1 MSVATASMVDALT
14 ALRRA
19 RRRRT
24 VVRLHRADVAYR
36 LYVSTLVAVI
46 AAWVLAHLP
55 AGRAASARLVAVTV
69 HQGPAVLGIVVS
81 AAVAAAVTSGARGGP
96 LVLEAPDV
104 HHLLLAPLPFGRTLL
119 RAAAGRVQSW
129 VLSWAAAGA
138 VAGAVA
144 SREFP
149 GRLPAWMAAGAAW
162 GALVGAASVG
172 AALVTSGRQ
181 VSRRSAGLVAAGCL
195 AWAAAGA
202 VTRWPIDPFVPVG
215 RVALLPLTG
224 GGWALLM
231 VFPAAGLVVAGLRC
245 VGGVSLE
252 AALHRASLARQLRFA
267 LSMRDLSTAIQLGR
281 AMIDERPRRRPWVR
295 TPAGRGRRMAVWKR
309 DWQAILRWP
318 TRRIVRELG
327 FGVVAGGA
335 LRAVLAG
342 TTPMLAVAGA
352 ALWLGAVCSDTGL
365 VSEVQHAD
373 QGRCLPV
380 KGGRLLVRHLPSG
393 VVTMALILTVG
404 GLAGSQL
411 GHWDLGALRVV
422 GLVVAPAALAAV
434 AGASITT
441 VRSVLEPLRMFGWPQ
456 EMVALQLLAAES
468 LPLAVATAGVLPV
481 WAVHRYGGSALGD
494 VLTWSRVPVAVAL
507 LVVGWL
513 WLRGLD
519 QPE

>member
-1 MSVATASMVDALT
+1 MVDAVT

-19 RRRRT
+19 RRRRS
-24 VVRLHRADVAYR
+24 VVRPQRADVAYR
-36 LYVSTLVAVI
+36 LYVAALLGVI
-46 AAWVLAHLP
+46 AVWVLAHLP
-55 AGRAASARLVAVTV
+55 AGRAASGRLLAATV
-69 HQGPAVLGIVVS
+69 HQGPGVLGIVVA

-119 RAAAGRVQSW
+119 RAAARRVQLW
-129 VLSWAAAGA
+129 VLAWAAAGA
-138 VAGAVA
+138 VAGVGA
-144 SREFP
+144 SHEFP
-149 GRLPAWMAAGAAW
+149 GHLPAWVAAGAAW
-162 GALVGAASVG
+162 GALVGAAGVG

-181 VSRRSAGLVAAGCL
+181 VSRRSAALVAAACL
-195 AWAAAGA
+195 LWAGA
-202 VTRWPIDPFVPVG
+202 GAATRWPIDPFTLVA
-215 RVALLPLTG
+215 RVALLPLAG
-224 GGWALLM
+224 GGWVFLM
-231 VFPAAGLVVAGLRC
+231 AVPAAGLVVAGLRS

-252 AALHRASLARQLRFA
+252 AALHRACLARQLRFA
-267 LSMRDLSTAIQLGR
+267 LSVRDLSTAVLLGR
-281 AMIDERPRRRPWVR
+281 AMIDERPRRRPWIR
-295 TPAGRGRRMAVWKR
+295 TGRGRGRRLAVWKR
-309 DWQAILRWP
+309 DCQAILRWP

-342 TTPMLAVAGA
+342 TTPMLVVAGA
-352 ALWLGAVCSDTGL
+352 ALWLGAVCSDSGL
-365 VSEVQHAD
+365 VAEVQHAE

-380 KGGRLLVRHLPSG
+380 RGGRLLVRHLPSG
-393 VVTMALILTVG
+393 VATMAVILTLG

-411 GHWDLGALRVV
+411 GGWDLRAFRVV
-422 GLVVAPAALAAV
+422 GLVVAPAAVAAV

-456 EMVALQLLAAES
+456 EVVAVQLLVAES
-468 LPLAVATAGVLPV
+468 LPPAVATAGVLPA

-494 VLTWSRVPVAVAL
+494 VLSWSRVPVGVAL
-507 LVVGWL
+507 LVVVWL